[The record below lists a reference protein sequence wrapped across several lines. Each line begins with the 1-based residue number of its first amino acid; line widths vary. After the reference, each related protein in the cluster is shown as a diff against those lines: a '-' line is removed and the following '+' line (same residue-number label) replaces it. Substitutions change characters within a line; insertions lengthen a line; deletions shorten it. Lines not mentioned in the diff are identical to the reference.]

1 MKTTF
6 WDIVPQ
12 QFRLRGIGV
21 CLTILVRALLNF
33 LGLAALLPMLYLILD
48 SDNMHSNGALEWLYS
63 TLGFESDKHFV
74 YAVSA
79 AMLLF
84 ILLKNLVNL
93 CLYRVERD
101 YIYSLYK
108 HLSRT
113 MFVGYF
119 ARGLHFIKRSN
130 SAVLSRNVNV
140 VCYTFING
148 VLRPIATLASEV
160 ILLVL
165 LFVSIAVY
173 SPQAALLV
181 VLVFLPAAYL
191 FYRLMRYRLDRY
203 GNVENEAQRRK
214 YRDVIESYRGYA
226 DIEINNAFSHQLE
239 KFDREVD
246 TIVNVGR
253 KNAMVAMLPQNLT
266 EIGLALAMALLVSLS
281 VGFESGDMKL
291 LFGIFAVA
299 ALRLLPSVRSMMSAW
314 GALRYNRYTVDILR
328 EAQEQSAVQ
337 RAAESDERIALDK
350 KIEICNLS
358 FRFEDSE
365 SDTLHNFS
373 LEIGKGEKVGINGES
388 GSGKTTLLN
397 LMLGLYNP
405 TSGEILIDGKPLEGD
420 LVRKWQNSIGYVS
433 QSLFLTDS
441 TLLANI
447 ALGCD
452 EESVDMVRLE
462 QAVEAASLGEF
473 VNSLPNG
480 INTRIGECGA
490 LLSGGQRQRIA
501 IARALNKQA
510 DILFFDEA
518 TSSLDSATEQSI
530 NEAIEHLSASNKGLT
545 IVVVAHRESSLRYC
559 DKIVTLEKI

>member
-1 MKTTF
+1 M
-6 WDIVPQ
+6 PQ

-48 SDNMHSNGALEWLYS
+48 SENMHSNGALEWLYS

-452 EESVDMVRLE
+452 EESADMVRLE

-501 IARALNKQA
+501 IARALYKQA

>member
-1 MKTTF
+1 M
-6 WDIVPQ
+6 PQ

-337 RAAESDERIALDK
+337 RAAESDERIVLDK
-350 KIEICNLS
+350 KSEICNLS

-501 IARALNKQA
+501 IARALYKQA

>member
-1 MKTTF
+1 M
-6 WDIVPQ
+6 PQ

-148 VLRPIATLASEV
+148 VLRPIATLASEI
-160 ILLVL
+160 ILLVM

-337 RAAESDERIALDK
+337 RVAESDERIALDK

-365 SDTLHNFS
+365 SDTLQNFS

-397 LMLGLYNP
+397 LLLGLYNP

-441 TLLANI
+441 TLLDNI

-462 QAVEAASLGEF
+462 QAIEAASLGEF

-501 IARALNKQA
+501 IARALYKQA

-518 TSSLDSATEQSI
+518 TSSLDNATEQSI

>member
-1 MKTTF
+1 M
-6 WDIVPQ
+6 PQ

-48 SDNMHSNGALEWLYS
+48 SENMHSNGALEWLYS

-148 VLRPIATLASEV
+148 VLRPIATLASEI
-160 ILLVL
+160 ILLVM

-253 KNAMVAMLPQNLT
+253 KNAMVAMLPQNFT

-337 RAAESDERIALDK
+337 RVAESDERIALDK

-397 LMLGLYNP
+397 LLLGLYNP

-441 TLLANI
+441 TLLDNI

-462 QAVEAASLGEF
+462 QAIEAASLGEF

-501 IARALNKQA
+501 IARALYKQA

-518 TSSLDSATEQSI
+518 TSSLDNATEQSI

>member
-1 MKTTF
+1 M
-6 WDIVPQ
+6 PQ

-21 CLTILVRALLNF
+21 CLTILVRVLLNF

-48 SDNMHSNGALEWLYS
+48 SENMHSNGALEWLYS

-148 VLRPIATLASEV
+148 VLRPIATLASEI
-160 ILLVL
+160 ILLVM

-337 RAAESDERIALDK
+337 RVADSDERIALDK
-350 KIEICNLS
+350 KIEIRNLS

-365 SDTLHNFS
+365 CDTLHNFS

-397 LMLGLYNP
+397 LLLGLYNP

-441 TLLANI
+441 TLLDNI

-462 QAVEAASLGEF
+462 QAIEAASLGEF

-501 IARALNKQA
+501 IARALYKQA

-518 TSSLDSATEQSI
+518 TSSLDNATEQSI

>member
-1 MKTTF
+1 M
-6 WDIVPQ
+6 PQ

-48 SDNMHSNGALEWLYS
+48 SENMHSNGALEWLYS

-160 ILLVL
+160 ILLVM

-246 TIVNVGR
+246 AIVNVGR

-337 RAAESDERIALDK
+337 RVAESDERIALDK

-501 IARALNKQA
+501 IARALYKQA

-559 DKIVTLEKI
+559 DKIVTLEKNINRYNGL

>member
-1 MKTTF
+1 M
-6 WDIVPQ
+6 PQ

-48 SDNMHSNGALEWLYS
+48 SENMHSNGALEWLYS

-160 ILLVL
+160 ILLVM

-246 TIVNVGR
+246 AIVNVGR

-337 RAAESDERIALDK
+337 RVAESDERIALDK

-365 SDTLHNFS
+365 NDTLQNFS

-397 LMLGLYNP
+397 LLLGLYNP

-441 TLLANI
+441 TLLDNI

-462 QAVEAASLGEF
+462 QAIEAASLGEF

-501 IARALNKQA
+501 IARALYKQA

-518 TSSLDSATEQSI
+518 TSSLDNATEQSI

>member
-1 MKTTF
+1 M
-6 WDIVPQ
+6 PQ

-337 RAAESDERIALDK
+337 RAAESDERIALGK

-501 IARALNKQA
+501 IARALYKQA

>member
-1 MKTTF
+1 M
-6 WDIVPQ
+6 PQ

-266 EIGLALAMALLVSLS
+266 EIGLALAMVLLVSLS

-337 RAAESDERIALDK
+337 RVAESDERIALDK

-501 IARALNKQA
+501 IARALYKQA